1 VVMKKTG
8 KKGWG
13 PLPWIAPALIMI
25 ITFVLW
31 PAFEMARTSFQ
42 IISISGLVRGWAGLS
57 NYTTLLQNPDLPGVL
72 IRTALWVGLVGLFT
86 VLISIPLSLL
96 LNANFPGRRFVRFS
110 VIVPWAAS
118 LVMTATSWRWILNGF
133 YGIMNTIA
141 MSLHLISA
149 PIDWLGDPKIA
160 FLWLIGVAVFVS
172 IPFTTY
178 VLLAGLQSIPHEVL
192 EAAKVDGAGGF
203 RAYRSV
209 TFPLLRPAL
218 LVSAIIN
225 LINVFNSFPIIWVMT
240 AGGPGYETDTST
252 TLAYK
257 IAFRDQDV
265 GQSASMAV
273 FNFIFILI
281 FILFFLKISKWRET
295 DQS

>member
-1 VVMKKTG
+1 MKKTG

-25 ITFVLW
+25 VTFVLW
-31 PAFEMARTSFQ
+31 PAFEMTRTSFQ
-42 IISISGLVRGWAGLS
+42 IISISGLVKGWAGLS
-57 NYTTLLQNPDLPGVL
+57 NYQTLLENPDLVGVI

-96 LNANFPGRRFVRFS
+96 LNANFPGRRIVRFS

-118 LVMTATSWRWILNGF
+118 LVMTATSWRWILNAF

-141 MSLHLISA
+141 INLHLIKE
-149 PIDWLGDPKIA
+149 PIDWLGDPKIS

-178 VLLAGLQSIPHEVL
+178 VLLAGLQSIPQEVL
-192 EAAKVDGAGGF
+192 EAARVDGAGGF
-203 RAYRSV
+203 RSYRSV

-240 AGGPGYETDTST
+240 SGGPGYETDTST

-265 GQSASMAV
+265 GQSAALAV
-273 FNFIFILI
+273 FNFAFILI
-281 FILFFLKISKWRET
+281 FILFFLKVSKWKET

>member
-1 VVMKKTG
+1 MKKTG

-13 PLPWIAPALIMI
+13 PLPWIGPALIMI
-25 ITFVLW
+25 VTFVLW

-42 IISISGLVRGWAGLS
+42 IISISGLVKGWAGIS
-57 NYTTLLQNPDLPGVL
+57 NYQTLFENPDLVGVI
-72 IRTALWVGLVGLFT
+72 IRTVLWVGLVGLFT

-96 LNANFPGRRFVRFS
+96 LNANFPGRRLVRFS

-141 MSLHLISA
+141 INLHLIKE
-149 PIDWLGDPKIA
+149 PIDWLGDPNISFA
-160 FLWLIGVAVFVS
+160 WLIGVAVFVS

-240 AGGPGYETDTST
+240 SGGPGYATDTST

-265 GQSASMAV
+265 GQSAALAV
-273 FNFIFILI
+273 LNFLFILI
-281 FILFFLKISKWRET
+281 FIFFFLKISKWRET

>member
-1 VVMKKTG
+1 MKKTG

-13 PLPWIAPALIMI
+13 PLPWIGPALIMI
-25 ITFVLW
+25 VTFVLW

-42 IISISGLVRGWAGLS
+42 IISISGLVKGWAGLS
-57 NYTTLLQNPDLPGVL
+57 NYATLLQNPDLPGVI

-96 LNANFPGRRFVRFS
+96 LNANFPGRRIVRFS

-141 MSLHLISA
+141 INLHLIKE

-240 AGGPGYETDTST
+240 AGGPGYATDTST

-273 FNFIFILI
+273 FNFIFIFI